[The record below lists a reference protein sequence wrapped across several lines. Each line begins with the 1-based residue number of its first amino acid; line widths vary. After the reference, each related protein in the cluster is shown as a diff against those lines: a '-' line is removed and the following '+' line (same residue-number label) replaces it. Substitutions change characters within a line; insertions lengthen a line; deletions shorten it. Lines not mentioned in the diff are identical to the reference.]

1 MNLAGLN
8 LITFTYA
15 AYLAIS
21 ALITIWVAR
30 TLHRSGRL
38 FLVQTFHGDDS
49 LADSVND
56 LLVVGFYLL
65 NFGYVALALRFG
77 GRPTDLQAAIEIL
90 ATKIGIV
97 LIVLG
102 AMHFAN
108 LAIFWRIGRRN
119 ARPPVRGESP
129 FAPVNYQ
136 PIRAGRQA

>member
-1 MNLAGLN
+1 MNLTTL
-8 LITFTYA
+8 TYA
-15 AYLAIS
+15 AYLGIS
-21 ALITIWVAR
+21 ALVTIWVAR

-77 GRPTDLQAAIEIL
+77 GRPTDLQGAIEIL

-97 LIVLG
+97 LIILG

-108 LAIFWRIGRRN
+108 LAIFSRISRRS

-129 FAPVNYQ
+129 FAPVNLPQ
-136 PIRAGRQA
+136 LRTTGRQA